1 MRYKCVR
8 FSMILGQT
16 VIPGVQAV
24 VVVVPAV
31 VDAVHRLLHLGNL
44 APPCLGGSVW
54 QQVHHI
60 PEQEDGGVLKCFYL

>member
-24 VVVVPAV
+24 VVVVPVV
-31 VDAVHRLLHLGNL
+31 VDAV
-44 APPCLGGSVW
+44 
-54 QQVHHI
+54 QVHHI
-60 PEQEDGGVLKCFYL
+60 PEQEDGGV